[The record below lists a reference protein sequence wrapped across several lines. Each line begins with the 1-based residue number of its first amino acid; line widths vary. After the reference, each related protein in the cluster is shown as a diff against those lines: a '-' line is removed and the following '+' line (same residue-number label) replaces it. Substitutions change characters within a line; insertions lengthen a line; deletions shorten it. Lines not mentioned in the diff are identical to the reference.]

1 MKIQLSFLFSLLIAG
16 VFAQDCEEL
25 TLKQEVQ
32 MTENIALVSASDVI
46 GDSIQVDV
54 VKKWKGDS
62 IPDHFLLYKEAFD
75 SEYFVLDSGKTYLLF
90 WYHGLSI
97 DRCSRSSD
105 FKYVHFE
112 YELDELFQNGETVNV
127 LNYDSLKHRKNNV
140 FKTVEGR
147 WYDRSKGT
155 YAFFDLED
163 RMIKSFEKL
172 PKDISWYYPIRY
184 YEVDS
189 NIQTSSKTYEKVF
202 AVSKTHRRIQL
213 TNKIKKEV
221 LIGVYE

>member
-1 MKIQLSFLFSLLIAG
+1 MKIQFLFLVCFLFG
-16 VFAQDCEEL
+16 NTYAQDCEEL

-32 MTENIALVSASDVI
+32 MTENIALVSAGKVTN
-46 GDSIQVDV
+46 DSIEIEVI
-54 VKKWKGDS
+54 KKWKGDS
-62 IPDHFLLYKEAFD
+62 ILSYFNLYKEAFD

-90 WYHGLSI
+90 WYHDLSI

-105 FKYVHFE
+105 YKYVHFE
-112 YELDELFQNGETVNV
+112 YELDEIFHNGETINV
-127 LNYDSLKHRKNNV
+127 LAYDSLKHNKNNV
-140 FKTVEGR
+140 FKTVEGKK
-147 WYDRSKGT
+147 YDRSKGT

-163 RMIKSFEKL
+163 RMIKDFDKL

-189 NIQTSSKTYEKVF
+189 NIQTATKTFERVF
-202 AVSKTHRRIQL
+202 AVSKTHSPVQL

-221 LIGVYE
+221 LMGIYE